1 MRSMLKEKSQM
12 RKRIKQLFMGFII
25 NMILIGLCGPTLF
38 AMDEKEIL
46 QERYRIK
53 EMAQEALST
62 LYEIQP
68 GARYAI
74 EHAAGY
80 GVFSTF
86 GIKIFFAGGTTGKGF
101 VFNNRTQRYTYMK
114 MLQVQGGLGL
124 GISKNRVIWVFETQK
139 ALNDF
144 INLGWDFGAKASA
157 AAMVQNQ
164 GGMFSGAISVA
175 PGVYLYQLTESGLA
189 AELTVTGTKY
199 LKDNDL
205 N

>member
-1 MRSMLKEKSQM
+1 
-12 RKRIKQLFMGFII
+12 
-25 NMILIGLCGPTLF
+25 
-38 AMDEKEIL
+38 MDEKEIL

-62 LYEIQP
+62 LYEMAP

-101 VFNNRTQRYTYMK
+101 VYNNRTQRYTYMK

>member
-1 MRSMLKEKSQM
+1 MGKH
-12 RKRIKQLFMGFII
+12 IKKT
-25 NMILIGLCGPTLF
+25 LIGLIMNMALLVLCGPPLF
-38 AMDEKEIL
+38 AMDENEIL
-46 QERYRIK
+46 QERLHIK
-53 EMAQEALST
+53 EMAQGALST
-62 LYEIQP
+62 LYEIAP
-68 GARYAI
+68 GARTAI

-101 VFNNRTQRYTYMK
+101 VYNNRTKRYTYMK

-124 GISKNRVIWVFETQK
+124 GISKDRIIWVFETQK
-139 ALNDF
+139 ALSDF
-144 INLGWDFGAKASA
+144 VNLGWDFGGKARA
-157 AAMVQNQ
+157 TAMVQNQ

-175 PGVYLYQLTESGLA
+175 PGMYLYQLTNSGLA

>member
-1 MRSMLKEKSQM
+1 M
-12 RKRIKQLFMGFII
+12 RKRIKQLLMGIII
-25 NMILIGLCGPTLF
+25 NMILIGLWGPTLF

-62 LYEIQP
+62 LYEMQP

-101 VFNNRTQRYTYMK
+101 VYNNRTQRYTYMK

-144 INLGWDFGAKASA
+144 INLGFRSQGPRCRHGAEPGVAL
-157 AAMVQNQ
+157 
-164 GGMFSGAISVA
+164 FSGAISVA
-175 PGVYLYQLTESGLA
+175 PGVYLYQTHR
-189 AELTVTGTKY
+189 
-199 LKDNDL
+199 
-205 N
+205 

>member
-1 MRSMLKEKSQM
+1 M
-12 RKRIKQLFMGFII
+12 RKRIKQLLMVFII
-25 NMILIGLCGPTLF
+25 NMILIGLRGPTLF

-199 LKDNDL
+199 LKDTDL

>member
-1 MRSMLKEKSQM
+1 MKKY
-12 RKRIKQLFMGFII
+12 IKITLMGFII
-25 NMILIGLCGPTLF
+25 NMVIFGLCGPSSF
-38 AMDEKEIL
+38 AMDENEIL
-46 QERYRIK
+46 QERLRIK
-53 EMAQEALST
+53 EMAQGALST
-62 LYEIQP
+62 LYEIEP

-101 VFNNRTQRYTYMK
+101 VYNNHTQKYTYMK

-124 GISKNRVIWVFETQK
+124 GVSKDRIIWVFETRK
-139 ALNDF
+139 ALSDF
-144 INLGWDFGAKASA
+144 VNLGWDLGGKARA
-157 AAMVQNQ
+157 TAMVQNH
-164 GGMFSGAISVA
+164 GGMFSGAITVA
-175 PGVYLYQLTESGLA
+175 PGVYLYQLTDSGLA